1 MESAASS
8 KVDRKIRARQV
19 WRFTS
24 RIGTNSDQHPS
35 VDHLIQECDPGHV
48 VLNHL
53 GWRDDGE
60 EDEEEWLKSWADK
73 KGSFVTW
80 LKNNIKKWRQ
90 EYDKDQEH
98 PDDAGSSVEALPAND
113 EEAHPVVVVDDRET
127 ITAAASD
134 LGVEPPAGET
144 GSRPAAQP
152 KHDKLLAQRPRRTWI
167 PESCARASA
176 GGRSD
181 KRDVRIDKNNN
192 NNNNNN
198 NKHDGSR
205 DDGGKRDDDGVGD
218 YHGKGDDHGFGDDD
232 GNGDAS
238 LPIHKHP
245 SQRQTGAAGKAES
258 RARQL
263 KEQSAHILS
272 HLQNLTHVRAQ
283 LGGRRREGGARLDAT
298 GRQVFLDWYR
308 RQSHAKSRHNKMGE
322 EEEEEEEEEEREQQG
337 QRQG

>member
-24 RIGTNSDQHPS
+24 RIGTNSEQHPG
-35 VDHLIQECDPGHV
+35 VDHLIQKCDPGHV

-73 KGSFVTW
+73 KGVFVTW

-90 EYDKDQEH
+90 EYDKEQQH
-98 PDDAGSSVEALPAND
+98 PDDAGASVEALPAND
-113 EEAHPVVVVDDRET
+113 EEAHPVVVVVDRET
-127 ITAAASD
+127 ITAAGSD
-134 LGVEPPAGET
+134 LASAAGET
-144 GSRPAAQP
+144 GSRPASQP
-152 KHDKLLAQRPRRTWI
+152 KHDKPLVQRPRRTWI
-167 PESCARASA
+167 SESCPGASA

-181 KRDVRIDKNNN
+181 KRDVRIHKNNN
-192 NNNNNN
+192 NNNR
-198 NKHDGSR
+198 HDGSR
-205 DDGGKRDDDGVGD
+205 DDGGK
-218 YHGKGDDHGFGDDD
+218 GDDD

-238 LPIHKHP
+238 LPIRKHL
-245 SQRQTGAAGKAES
+245 SQQQTGAAAGKAES

-263 KEQSAHILS
+263 KEQSAHILL

-308 RQSHAKSRHNKMGE
+308 RQPHAKSRHNKIGE
-322 EEEEEEEEEEREQQG
+322 EEEEEEEEMEQQG